1 MHVWYTA
8 DTCPASLLVLAF
20 ALADEFQLR
29 RVLLL
34 DSSPV
39 TIELLLL
46 LLLHWM
52 SVSGQADIW
61 SVVFTLHP
69 RPKSRREIKARS
81 RDAQASVDGDL
92 LINYIKKSPKLA
104 Q

>member
-61 SVVFTLHP
+61 GVAFTLHP
-69 RPKSRREIKARS
+69 RQSRGETKARS
-81 RDAQASVDGDL
+81 RDAQAAVEIDL
-92 LINYIKKSPKLA
+92 
-104 Q
+104 